1 VWQLDGSEVLTVR
14 SLIARTGQVERFRN
28 VSSIRLSSFEGDG
41 VVVIIRVRII
51 AIWLTDGHDLI
62 NQLFVRL
69 IAEERY
75 QLVMYLVEGLGRM
88 IPFEAPLYQQIR
100 RGDFFEAMKVLENF
114 PVDVKR
120 PFAWIIGEGADRFA
134 LHVILQFGKFKDVIE
149 LIQRR
154 ILVKYE
160 IFPPLAL

>member
-1 VWQLDGSEVLTVR
+1 MV
-14 SLIARTGQVERFRN
+14 RTGEVELFRN
-28 VSSIRLSSFEGDG
+28 VSSIQLSSFEGDG
-41 VVVIIRVRII
+41 IIVMIGTRIV
-51 AIWLTDGHDLI
+51 AIWLADGDDMI
-62 NQLFVRL
+62 DELFVKL

-75 QLVMYLVEGLGRM
+75 QLVMYLAEGLDRE

-100 RGDFFEAMKVLENF
+100 RGDFLGAMKVLENY

-134 LHVILQFGKFKDVIE
+134 LHVILKFGEFKDVIG

-160 IFPPLAL
+160 IFRPFAFQFRTIFYRPTL